1 MRTDCST
8 ACRKFAAEERAAIKK
23 KPSVPIALQAQAVSV
38 PAVTGIAMTSA
49 VSMSKAD
56 VNDDE
61 KI

>member
-1 MRTDCST
+1 MVALIIALTLCYV
-8 ACRKFAAEERAAIKK
+8 CKK
-23 KPSVPIALQAQAVSV
+23 KPSAPIALQAQAVSV

-49 VSMSKAD
+49 VSKSKAD